1 MSASLISTASKC
13 KTILKNYICPIK
25 SDYNDYYLENI
36 IIYFNIFKKEI
47 IIEIISIILGIICFF
62 FYNFLLISIIKL
74 LSPIHII
81 FSTPLFFLS
90 KKIIMPIVTLINEG
104 TFFSKNHIENIYSK
118 YILDLSGDIISSIGF
133 IIYLEII
140 ELNCCNLNYD
150 LRRTIK
156 ARSQTDALI
165 ISDDEDDKVFVYL
178 DNGDVEEVDKKSI
191 IKLEQLKK

>member
-1 MSASLISTASKC
+1 
-13 KTILKNYICPIK
+13 
-25 SDYNDYYLENI
+25 
-36 IIYFNIFKKEI
+36 
-47 IIEIISIILGIICFF
+47 
-62 FYNFLLISIIKL
+62 
-74 LSPIHII
+74 
-81 FSTPLFFLS
+81 
-90 KKIIMPIVTLINEG
+90 MPIVTLINEG